1 MNRNKGFIACAVL
14 VIPLCVS
21 TATAQT
27 QRGDGRDSG
36 EYVAADNQYD
46 FEQYDFKLAY
56 QAGDE
61 EAVAEDG
68 SYADEAAD
76 QHETFLWDGFLW
88 GDRHFRKTPRPVGM
102 PLYFEDPF
110 INSDLRL
117 IYIWHGIPNRSELR
131 GGEIQVFAAQIRL
144 ALTERLQFIATK
156 DGYSKVRSGITPD
169 ADGWNDFA
177 IGLKYALIVDHA
189 NDFILSTGFR
199 WEWDNGTAYALQGNE
214 HEISPFVSFAKSW
227 EKFNLIGA
235 VSYRIP
241 TNGNLGTQSVVWN
254 MHLDYELFPDF
265 YPLIEVHGI
274 HWLTDAGRLP
284 LSVEYLD
291 VGNIGSSRVSGR
303 DFFSAGIG
311 FRWNLCD
318 NAQLGMSWE
327 FPLESSSSNLQSSRA
342 NFNLV
347 IGL

>member
-1 MNRNKGFIACAVL
+1 MTRLKGFIACTVFVAG
-14 VIPLCVS
+14 IG
-21 TATAQT
+21 ATAAQAQT
-27 QRGDGRDSG
+27 NRDSQSG
-36 EYVAADNQYD
+36 GGDQSGGYVAQDNQYD
-46 FEQYDFKLAY
+46 FALAY
-56 QAGDE
+56 QSGDE
-61 EAVAEDG
+61 QVPEEEP
-68 SYADEAAD
+68 SYAEEAAD

-102 PLYFEDPF
+102 PMYFEDPF

-117 IYIWHGIPNRSELR
+117 IYVWHGIPNRSELR
-131 GGEIQVFAAQIRL
+131 GGEIQVFAAQVRL

-156 DGYSKVRSGITPD
+156 DGYSKVHTGITPD
-169 ADGWNDFA
+169 VDGWNDFA
-177 IGLKYALIVDHA
+177 IGLKYALVVDHA

-214 HEISPFVSFAKSW
+214 HEISPFVSFAKGW
-227 EKFNLIGA
+227 DKFNLIGA

-241 TNGNLGTQSVVWN
+241 TNGNQGSQSIVWN
-254 MHLDYELFPDF
+254 LHLDYELFPDF
-265 YPLIEVHGI
+265 YPLVEVHGI
-274 HWLTDAGRLP
+274 HWLTDGGRLP

-291 VGNIGSSRVSGR
+291 VGNLGSSRVAGR

-327 FPLESSSSNLQSSRA
+327 FPLESSSENAQSSRA
-342 NFNLV
+342 NFNLI